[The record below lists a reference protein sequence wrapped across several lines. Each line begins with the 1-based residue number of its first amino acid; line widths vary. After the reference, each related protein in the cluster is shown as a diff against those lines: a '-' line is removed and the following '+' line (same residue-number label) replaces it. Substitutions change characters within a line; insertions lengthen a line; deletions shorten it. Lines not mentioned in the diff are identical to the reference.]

1 MPRLP
6 RKKKHTSFIY
16 GFYIGLFAG
25 SFSIYLLVAPIM
37 NHYDVKS
44 QQTTYIEVSDS
55 SKNILP
61 SGFSNASFKLD
72 YSKSYKLCAVGAGL
86 SGTVFAERTA
96 NILRQKVLIID
107 SRNHIGGNCYDYID
121 QKTGILR
128 NQYGSHLFHTNIER
142 VWKYVTGNP
151 RAPKWKAWYHQKY
164 GIVNGMHVPIPVNI
178 LTVNRLFNMNIKTEE
193 EMENWLKSIQKPCP
207 ETGCKNAED
216 MAKSRVGEDL
226 YKSIFETYTVKQWGK
241 SPRDLNASVTE
252 RIPIRSNFDPR
263 YFSDKYQALPS
274 EGYTAWFSA
283 MLDHPL
289 IDVVL
294 GVDFFDV
301 QKHLEEKC
309 EKIVYTGPIDRYFR
323 GLEKLEYRSIIF
335 TEERHYN
342 QAGYVLPSPV
352 VNYPGPE
359 TPYTR
364 AVEYKH
370 YLHRPS
376 AHSIV
381 VKEISSDHGEPYY
394 PVPTK
399 RNMDLYNK
407 YKKMSQELEKAG
419 KFIFVGRLANYKYFD
434 MDKAI
439 DNALELFEKSLN
451 KSVLQTWKSE
461 DPVN

>member
-1 MPRLP
+1 M
-6 RKKKHTSFIY
+6 I
-16 GFYIGLFAG
+16 
-25 SFSIYLLVAPIM
+25 
-37 NHYDVKS
+37 
-44 QQTTYIEVSDS
+44 
-55 SKNILP
+55 
-61 SGFSNASFKLD
+61 
-72 YSKSYKLCAVGAGL
+72 
-86 SGTVFAERTA
+86 
-96 NILRQKVLIID
+96 
-107 SRNHIGGNCYDYID
+107 
-121 QKTGILR
+121 
-128 NQYGSHLFHTNIER
+128 
-142 VWKYVTGNP
+142 
-151 RAPKWKAWYHQKY
+151 
-164 GIVNGMHVPIPVNI
+164 
-178 LTVNRLFNMNIKTEE
+178 
-193 EMENWLKSIQKPCP
+193 
-207 ETGCKNAED
+207 
-216 MAKSRVGEDL
+216 
-226 YKSIFETYTVKQWGK
+226 
-241 SPRDLNASVTE
+241 
-252 RIPIRSNFDPR
+252 
-263 YFSDKYQALPS
+263 
-274 EGYTAWFSA
+274 
-283 MLDHPL
+283 
-289 IDVVL
+289 
-294 GVDFFDV
+294 
-301 QKHLEEKC
+301 KC

>member
-1 MPRLP
+1 
-6 RKKKHTSFIY
+6 
-16 GFYIGLFAG
+16 
-25 SFSIYLLVAPIM
+25 M

-207 ETGCKNAED
+207 ETGCKNA
-216 MAKSRVGEDL
+216 
-226 YKSIFETYTVKQWGK
+226 
-241 SPRDLNASVTE
+241 
-252 RIPIRSNFDPR
+252 
-263 YFSDKYQALPS
+263 
-274 EGYTAWFSA
+274 
-283 MLDHPL
+283 
-289 IDVVL
+289 
-294 GVDFFDV
+294 
-301 QKHLEEKC
+301 
-309 EKIVYTGPIDRYFR
+309 
-323 GLEKLEYRSIIF
+323 
-335 TEERHYN
+335 
-342 QAGYVLPSPV
+342 
-352 VNYPGPE
+352 
-359 TPYTR
+359 
-364 AVEYKH
+364 
-370 YLHRPS
+370 
-376 AHSIV
+376 
-381 VKEISSDHGEPYY
+381 
-394 PVPTK
+394 
-399 RNMDLYNK
+399 
-407 YKKMSQELEKAG
+407 
-419 KFIFVGRLANYKYFD
+419 
-434 MDKAI
+434 
-439 DNALELFEKSLN
+439 
-451 KSVLQTWKSE
+451 
-461 DPVN
+461 